1 MTCYEDVHYFLIT
14 QNSEVRSQFQ
24 EFLSLNGHQL
34 EQRPFPDV
42 VQLALSQPQTSEVY
56 RQALQ
61 QAQNRA
67 SAGKLY
73 FDWLYAS
80 KQTIYLGAL
89 MCGAY
94 QKLKLKR

>member
-1 MTCYEDVHYFLIT
+1 MLTLRNCLKLNSLLFP

-42 VQLALSQPQTSEVY
+42 VQLALSQPPNSEVY
-56 RQALQ
+56 RQALL
-61 QAQNRA
+61 QAQDRA
-67 SAGKLY
+67 RTGKLY

-80 KQTIYLGAL
+80 KQTLYFPDV
-89 MCGAY
+89 
-94 QKLKLKR
+94 

>member
-1 MTCYEDVHYFLIT
+1 MSCVNLYGLQCTELCNSFLSS
-14 QNSEVRSQFQ
+14 QNSEVRIQFQ

-42 VQLALSQPQTSEVY
+42 VQLALSQPHTSEVY

-61 QAQNRA
+61 QAKLRA
-67 SAGKLY
+67 KSGELY

-80 KQTIYLGAL
+80 KRQFT
-89 MCGAY
+89 MWC
-94 QKLKLKR
+94 